1 MYRVLGFA
9 CLSLAIAAC
18 TPTQPKF
25 AFKTSERRGK
35 LESNG
40 LRFIIMPDPTTQMV
54 EVDVR
59 YDVGARSDPQ
69 GKAGIAHLV
78 EHLMFQQRPD
88 GPGTPPLFQWIAD
101 LDIGF
106 NAGTN
111 WDSTHYNQYGR
122 AENLDA
128 MLKIDAMRLFY
139 GCQTVTEEQFL
150 REREVV
156 RNEIRQRGGGV
167 DGQVLQLVLSS
178 IYPPGHAYSRPVGG
192 DDKQLTSITLDDA
205 CKFMKDYYTPENATV
220 VIAGGVDVDKT
231 IENIQKWFAKL
242 EKRPTA
248 PRTEVKLFTME
259 PGTKTFELDLER
271 PALVVAWPL
280 PPANTP
286 EGEAAD
292 FGIWSAYFRTAQ
304 KGEEYGFA
312 TSVEPI
318 QLGGELAPVFA
329 IKVDLKSMGKLDEAL
344 DFVKKG
350 ARQAYRGFDEGTYEQ
365 IEEQRNLRKAAF
377 IRGMESLDAR
387 TYEIANL
394 VQFSRDIDF
403 NSQEL
408 YFFHQLDKYGKFDG
422 AQVGKAVK
430 KALDW
435 DKARIVVLKSNKEGI
450 KGDERAAFTFHTTS
464 EDQMADAD
472 VDPSEAR
479 KPIKVAAELKYLE
492 GAQRFELGNGMK
504 VILMPVHAMP
514 VAAAELVFHNTG
526 DARTPNDPA
535 LAGEAA
541 EMLSLPMDAEAF
553 ARTGV
558 SVGCGT
564 TVDDTVCRT
573 GGINIYLD
581 VMLKGLERLITAG
594 QYSQEEVEHWQK
606 RVKLAFESQKAQQ
619 QTEYGRQILT
629 AVYGPEHP
637 YTKTGLLTPAAAA
650 KIHFD
655 SLNDYRRAHYHAG
668 NATLIVAGD
677 FDPKKAESLIRGT
690 FGGWSRGTVDKPI
703 DPAPYKRTGPAM
715 IGVVGKELPQL
726 RVTIAYP
733 APAGVDGQEGARRV
747 LTEMMNI
754 RMGDVRFKLGTT
766 YGTYANRDSQRG
778 PTAYEMGGTVDAERA
793 GESMK
798 AMRDGVDML
807 RKGEHFDEDFV
818 RARRK
823 IMSNLLSASTVT
835 RELVGRLGF
844 IDRYNLPTT
853 YYNTLLQQVAAVS
866 TAQLKALIASELDP
880 SNEVIVVLG
889 DKKHLDKAFAD
900 AGIKDVKIVE
910 PEYK

>member
-1 MYRVLGFA
+1 MACAVVL
-9 CLSLAIAAC
+9 SC

-25 AFKTSERRGK
+25 AFKTGERRGK

-40 LRFIIMPDPTTQMV
+40 LKFIIMPDATTQMV

-59 YDVGARSDPQ
+59 YDVGARSDPD
-69 GKAGIAHLV
+69 GKAGLAHFV

-88 GPGTPPLFQWIAD
+88 GPTTPPLFQWIAD

-106 NAGTN
+106 NAGTD
-111 WDSTHYNQYGR
+111 WDTTHYNQYGR
-122 AENLDA
+122 AENVDA

-139 GCQTVTEEQFL
+139 GCQTISNEQFL

-167 DGQVLQLVLSS
+167 DGQVLQLVLGS

-192 DDKQLTSITLDDA
+192 DDKNLTNITLDDA

-220 VIAGGVDVDKT
+220 VVAGGVDIDKT
-231 IENIQKWFAKL
+231 IASIQKWFGKL
-242 EKRPTA
+242 EKRATA
-248 PRTEVKLFTME
+248 PRTKVEQFAIT

-271 PALVVAWPL
+271 PAVVVAWAL

-292 FGIWSAYFRTAQ
+292 FGIWSAYFRTAR

-318 QLGGELAPVFA
+318 LLGGQLAPVFA
-329 IKVDLKSMGKLDEAL
+329 IKIDLKGMGKLDEAL
-344 DFVKKG
+344 EFVRKG
-350 ARQAYRGFDEGTYEQ
+350 ARQAHRGFDEGTWEDV
-365 IEEQRNLRKAAF
+365 ELQRNLRKADF
-377 IRGMESLDAR
+377 ISRMETLQAR
-387 TYEIANL
+387 TYTIANL

-403 NSQEL
+403 DSQDVYIKHE
-408 YFFHQLDKYGKFDG
+408 LDKIGKFDG
-422 AQVGKAVK
+422 AQVGRAVK
-430 KALDW
+430 KALDF
-435 DKARIVVLKSNKEGI
+435 DRARIVVLKSNKEGI
-450 KGDERAAFTFHTTS
+450 KGDTRAAFTFHTKS
-464 EDQMADAD
+464 EDEMSSAD

-479 KPIKVAAELKYLE
+479 KPIKVAAELKALE

-504 VILMPVHAMP
+504 VILMPVHAAAIP
-514 VAAAELVFHNTG
+514 VAAASLIFHNTG

-535 LAGEAA
+535 LAATAA
-541 EMLSLPMDAEAF
+541 DMLSLPRDAEAF

-558 SVGCGT
+558 SVSCRT
-564 TVDDTVCRT
+564 SSDDTVCRT
-573 GGINIYLD
+573 SGIRIYLD
-581 VMLKGLERLITAG
+581 VMMKGLERLVTAG
-594 QYSQEEVEHWQK
+594 EYSQEEIERWQK
-606 RVKLAFESQKAQQ
+606 RVKLAFESQRAQQ
-619 QTEYGRQILT
+619 ETEFGRQILT
-629 AVYGPEHP
+629 AVYGPDHP

-650 KIHFD
+650 KIHYD
-655 SLNDYRRAHYHAG
+655 SLNNYRRSHYTAG

-677 FDPKKAESLIRGT
+677 FDPKQAESLIRSN
-690 FGGWSRGTVDKPI
+690 FGGWSRGTVDKPV
-703 DPAPYKRTGPAM
+703 DPAPYRRTGPAM

-726 RVTIAYP
+726 RVAISYP

-754 RMGDVRFKLGTT
+754 RMGDIRFKLGST
-766 YGTYANRDSQRG
+766 YGTYADREPQRG

-793 GESMK
+793 GESIR
-798 AMRDGVDML
+798 AMRDGINML
-807 RKGEHFDEDFV
+807 RKGDHFDEDFV

-823 IMSNLLSASTVT
+823 IISNLLGESTVT
-835 RELVGRLGF
+835 AELVGRLGF
-844 IDRYNLPTT
+844 IDRYGLPTT

-866 TAQLKALIASELDP
+866 TAQIKALIASELDP
-880 SNEVIVVLG
+880 NNEVVVVLG
-889 DKKHLDKAFAD
+889 DKKHLDKAFVD